1 MLSEAESALL
11 DASICLRALALW
23 GVGCSAM
30 LVLADARA
38 CEWWRG
44 CLCLLAHCF
53 GFERFAHDPDHFS
66 LLTLCLRCLSVVP
79 VRFTSKLVH

>member
-30 LVLADARA
+30 LALADARA
-38 CEWWRG
+38 CEW
-44 CLCLLAHCF
+44 
-53 GFERFAHDPDHFS
+53 
-66 LLTLCLRCLSVVP
+66 
-79 VRFTSKLVH
+79 

>member
-1 MLSEAESALL
+1 VLVAHRKNLCVSLIFELSGAESAFL

-38 CEWWRG
+38 CEW
-44 CLCLLAHCF
+44 
-53 GFERFAHDPDHFS
+53 
-66 LLTLCLRCLSVVP
+66 
-79 VRFTSKLVH
+79 